1 MHNLIKYKLGLPYII
16 SEAFYLDAII
26 AHYEELNK
34 VATTQAHF
42 KFIND
47 RLTQLNLSLIKIS
60 N

>member
-16 SEAFYLDAII
+16 SEAFYLDATI
-26 AHYEELNK
+26 AHYEEMYR
-34 VATTQAHF
+34 VAKTLEHF

-47 RLTQLNLSLIKIS
+47 RLTELNQSLIIIS